1 MKYIGM
7 ILFFSIFISIYFAG
21 NFYVLNRGLQA
32 LPHIS
37 WLKIGY
43 KIIFIFLSLAFIISR
58 FTGYSSFITLH
69 HVLTWF
75 GSFWLAAVVYFLI
88 AVAVFDLFR
97 LINLGFHFLPATD
110 SIGYLKLKLFVF
122 LITVI
127 SVGITLI
134 FGYFNATHPQVK
146 TLDLDV
152 NKSQN
157 ASSLKIVAV
166 SDIHLGPLVGKNM
179 LELLVK
185 MVNQQKPDIIILAGD
200 ILDESQE
207 SIIRED
213 TGNPLRKFHAPLG
226 VYAVVG
232 NHEYI
237 GGISSAIKYI
247 QSLNIT
253 ILRDSVVEINNS
265 FFLIGRDDHGMGRGS
280 NKTRKP
286 LNELVMNVDK
296 SKPLIL
302 IDHQPYNLQDA
313 VNNGIDLQI
322 SGHTH
327 NGQFWPFNYLIQNIF
342 ELSWGYKRKVNTH
355 FYVSSGYGTWGPPV
369 RIGNRSEIVVLNLNF
384 DKEK

>member
-1 MKYIGM
+1 M

-21 NFYVLNRGLQA
+21 NFYVFHRGLQA
-32 LPHIS
+32 LPNIN
-37 WLKIGY
+37 WLRTGY
-43 KIIFIFLSLAFIISR
+43 KFIFIFLSLTFIISR
-58 FTGYSSFITLH
+58 FTGHSSFITLH

-88 AVAVFDLFR
+88 AVAVFDLVR

-110 SIGYLKLKLFVF
+110 SIGYLKLKLYLF
-122 LITVI
+122 LITLF

-134 FGYFNATHPQVK
+134 FGYFNATHPQIK
-146 TLDLDV
+146 TLNLKI

-157 ASSLKIVAV
+157 INSIKIVAV

-213 TGNPLRKFHAPLG
+213 TGNPLRRFQAPFG

-237 GGISSAIKYI
+237 GGISSAMKYI

-253 ILRDSVVEINNS
+253 ILRDSAIEINKS
-265 FFLIGRDDHGMGRGS
+265 FFLIGRDDHGMGRSS

-286 LNELVMNVDK
+286 LNELVKSFDK

-313 VNNGIDLQI
+313 VDNGIDVQI

-369 RIGNRSEIVVLNLNF
+369 RIGNRSEIVVLNLSF